1 LPADYGRIHRLLKIL
16 TLIQSEP
23 GWGPRRLAQEC
34 GAAERSIY
42 RDLRAIGG
50 AGIPLSFD
58 HASGG
63 YVVRKDF
70 FMPALE
76 LTLDESLALVAL
88 AQNIG
93 GKEQIPLM
101 SPAAKAIAKI
111 RCNLPANIQKELAQ
125 IDPHVSIKLP
135 PVQESQQATD
145 VYARVRTAI
154 RGRRALLCE
163 YEAAGEPKAQ
173 QPKGGPA
180 ARGGEFHFEPYTL
193 FFCQRA
199 WYVVGYHHGRK
210 GVRTL
215 KLVRF
220 SRCQL
225 TDRPYEIPRSF
236 SLDKHLGNAWR
247 MIRGSQTYDVELWFD
262 PQFAEN
268 VEDTRWHKTQKIVW
282 QDDQSILFRCRVDG
296 LDEIVWWVLGMG
308 PHCIVKKPR
317 ELADRVKELAEQI
330 VKRYAKM

>member
-1 LPADYGRIHRLLKIL
+1 
-16 TLIQSEP
+16 
-23 GWGPRRLAQEC
+23 
-34 GAAERSIY
+34 
-42 RDLRAIGG
+42 
-50 AGIPLSFD
+50 
-58 HASGG
+58 
-63 YVVRKDF
+63 
-70 FMPALE
+70 
-76 LTLDESLALVAL
+76 
-88 AQNIG
+88 
-93 GKEQIPLM
+93 
-101 SPAAKAIAKI
+101 
-111 RCNLPANIQKELAQ
+111 
-125 IDPHVSIKLP
+125 
-135 PVQESQQATD
+135 
-145 VYARVRTAI
+145 
-154 RGRRALLCE
+154 
-163 YEAAGEPKAQ
+163 
-173 QPKGGPA
+173 
-180 ARGGEFHFEPYTL
+180 
-193 FFCQRA
+193 
-199 WYVVGYHHGRK
+199 
-210 GVRTL
+210 
-215 KLVRF
+215 VRF